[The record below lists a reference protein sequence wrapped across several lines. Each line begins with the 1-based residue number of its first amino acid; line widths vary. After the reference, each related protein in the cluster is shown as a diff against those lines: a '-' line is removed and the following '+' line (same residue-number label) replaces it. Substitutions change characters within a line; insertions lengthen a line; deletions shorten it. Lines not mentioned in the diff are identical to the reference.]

1 LNSGPARQQSFSEIA
16 ARFSSL
22 KYTGLRNQS
31 KMPRREIAG
40 PQVCDRAGARR
51 MPLAQSTNSTGGA
64 GLSGEND
71 SKRSELSPTG
81 ATTPAGS
88 DPTSAPDSERPGR
101 WGSPER
107 NRLLIWVAIAFILP
121 GLPVYALQLQGK
133 STDSVF
139 SVRSELPVKALLAF
153 FVVLATWIVS
163 RMEKRPLGDYGIPPR
178 GIFGLRFWEGAL
190 WGFAMLS
197 AILLVLRVSGHFQID
212 SVALA
217 GRAIWRY
224 ALGWGAVFLAVAVHE
239 EFAFRGYWLFAFA
252 RFRGFWRGAL
262 TTSVIFGAAH
272 LFNHG
277 ENALGILQVVA
288 IGLLFCLMIRR
299 TGTLW
304 FALGFHAAWD
314 WAETFFY
321 GTPDSGL
328 LGVGR
333 YLNISVQGPKWLT
346 GGSAG
351 PEGSVIAFVVL
362 LLCALLVHLR
372 FPTAVYADHPV

>member
-1 LNSGPARQQSFSEIA
+1 MSEENG
-16 ARFSSL
+16 FE
-22 KYTGLRNQS
+22 
-31 KMPRREIAG
+31 RREQSQAG
-40 PQVCDRAGARR
+40 EAAPVGA
-51 MPLAQSTNSTGGA
+51 
-64 GLSGEND
+64 D
-71 SKRSELSPTG
+71 SHG
-81 ATTPAGS
+81 TP
-88 DPTSAPDSERPGR
+88 DFERPRPWGR
-101 WGSPER
+101 TER
-107 NRLLIWVAIAFILP
+107 NRLLIWVAMGFIFP
-121 GLPVYALQLQGK
+121 GLLVFALHLQGK
-133 STDSVF
+133 PTDAVF
-139 SVRSELPVKALLAF
+139 SVRSELPLKALFAF
-153 FVVLATWIVS
+153 CVALATWIVS

-178 GIFGLRFWEGAL
+178 GLLGQRFWEGCL

-217 GRAIWRY
+217 GSAVFRY

-239 EFAFRGYWLFAFA
+239 EFAFRGYWLFSFA
-252 RFRGFWRGAL
+252 RRLGFWRSAL
-262 TTSVIFGAAH
+262 FTSLVFGAAH
-272 LFNHG
+272 LGNPN
-277 ENALGILQVVA
+277 ENVLGILQVVV

-333 YLNISVQGPKWLT
+333 YLNTSVQGPKWLT

-351 PEGSVIAFVVL
+351 PEGSVIAFFVL

-372 FPTAVYADHPV
+372 FPTAVYPDRPL

>member
-1 LNSGPARQQSFSEIA
+1 MSDEN
-16 ARFSSL
+16 
-22 KYTGLRNQS
+22 N
-31 KMPRREIAG
+31 REH
-40 PQVCDRAGARR
+40 R
-51 MPLAQSTNSTGGA
+51 
-64 GLSGEND
+64 
-71 SKRSELSPTG
+71 ELSPTG
-81 ATTPAGS
+81 ATEPAGS
-88 DPTSAPDSERPGR
+88 DRPSAPDFERPRPWGR
-101 WGSPER
+101 AER
-107 NRLLIWVAIAFILP
+107 NRLLIWVGIGLILP
-121 GLPVYALQLQGK
+121 VPLVFALHLQGK
-133 STDSVF
+133 TSDAVF
-139 SVRSELPVKALLAF
+139 SIRSELPVKALLAF
-153 FVVLATWIVS
+153 FVALATWIVS

-178 GIFGLRFWEGAL
+178 GIFGLRFWEGCL

-217 GRAIWRY
+217 GGAVWRY

-239 EFAFRGYWLFAFA
+239 EFAFRGYWLFVFA
-252 RFRGFWRGAL
+252 KRLRFWWAAL
-262 TTSVIFGAAH
+262 ITSLMFGVAH
-272 LFNHG
+272 LGNPG
-277 ENALGILQVVA
+277 ENALGILQVVV

-299 TGTLW
+299 TGSLW

-333 YLNISVQGPKWLT
+333 YLNSSVQGPRWLT

-351 PEGSVIAFVVL
+351 PEGSVIAFVLV

-372 FPTAVYADHPV
+372 FPKAVYPDQPV